1 MFYEAG
7 RCCHSIDDAL
17 TNKSQVPRSA
27 VLLGEKKTQAVAE
40 RVGVTAGSSTDP
52 PFEFFQHLAVPLQC
66 KLLHFSDTCVDRRAP
81 STTATT
87 CLWLKASH
95 STFNVFCKRVH
106 LSFFVSIVRCIC
118 AREPLVRRCTRV
130 NESLSVFDFRGGC
143 PRLLISATLR
153 I

>member
-7 RCCHSIDDAL
+7 RCCPSIDDAL

-27 VLLGEKKTQAVAE
+27 VLSGGKKTQAVAE
-40 RVGVTAGSSTDP
+40 RVGVTAGSSAPP

-66 KLLHFSDTCVDRRAP
+66 KLLHFSDTCDDRRAP

-95 STFNVFCKRVH
+95 STFKVFCKRVY

-118 AREPLVRRCTRV
+118 AREPLIRRRTFI
-130 NESLSVFDFRGGC
+130 NESLNVSDFRGGFSG
-143 PRLLISATLR
+143 LLIGTTLR
-153 I
+153 A